1 MQSFNNYRLLFGMP
15 KYQNFME
22 LTGDSAM
29 AQELENLYGHIDA
42 LEFYPGLLLEKS
54 DSSVTPFTMVNIG
67 GPYAVKGMMANPIS
81 SPHYWKPSTF
91 GGDVGFNII
100 KTTTI
105 RQLFCRNMKDEDC
118 GHIGFRMPDQ
128 LLNSGSALY
137 DEQVDHEMLQPS
149 PVPNYATSPGDHSF
163 NTKTFSPP
171 AGMTSTHYATKYRP
185 LTVEDLD
192 FIDCHPPSASQW
204 ASQLPSSNFCRP
216 RGAHPI

>member
-1 MQSFNNYRLLFGMP
+1 
-15 KYQNFME
+15 
-22 LTGDSAM
+22 M
-29 AQELENLYGHIDA
+29 AKELENLYGHIDA

-105 RQLFCRNMKDEDC
+105 QKLFCLNMKAGEC
-118 GHIGFRMPDQ
+118 GHIGFRMPEQTDAHKSASFDQ
-128 LLNSGSALY
+128 QSESVETLLEA
-137 DEQVDHEMLQPS
+137 S
-149 PVPNYATSPGDHSF
+149 PVPNYSTVPGDHSF
-163 NTKTFSPP
+163 STKTFSPP

-185 LTVEDLD
+185 LTIDDLD
-192 FIDCHPPSASQW
+192 FIDCQPPSASQW
-204 ASQLPSSNFCRP
+204 ASQLPVRSNFCHP
-216 RGAHPI
+216 REAHPY

>member
-1 MQSFNNYRLLFGMP
+1 MP
-15 KYQNFME
+15 KYQSFLE
-22 LTGDSAM
+22 LTGDAEM
-29 AQELENLYGHIDA
+29 AAELEQLYGHIDA
-42 LEFYPGLLLEKS
+42 LEFYPGMLLEKS
-54 DSSVTPFTMVNIG
+54 DTSVTPFTMVNMG

-105 RQLFCRNMKDEDC
+105 RQLFCRNMKTQEC
-118 GHIGFRMPDQ
+118 GHIGFKIPDSVAD
-128 LLNSGSALY
+128 LKSASAVKSSKEESSERISLKT
-137 DEQVDHEMLQPS
+137 S
-149 PVPNYATSPGDHSF
+149 PVPTFATAADQSF
-163 NTKTFSPP
+163 SSKTFSPP

-204 ASQLPSSNFCRP
+204 ASQLAASSHYCHP
-216 RGAHPI
+216 REAHPR